1 MSSSDAELRLG
12 GRERKS
18 EARQRLIIERVVAQ
32 GSCTAQELATE
43 FNVSIMTIH
52 RDLDELQRRG
62 IVRKFHGGVT
72 AQPSGVFEAR
82 MSHRM
87 TARTAEKMAIARA
100 ALKYVEP
107 GMSVIL
113 DDSTTILHMIPGLA
127 EVSPLYVATTFLA
140 GMRKL
145 TELVDDSNLR
155 IIGIGGRYDPL
166 HDSFVGSQAVDQINS
181 IRADAL
187 FMSTSAISNSDAFHQ
202 EEHIMSLKR
211 AMVGAANKRYLLADN
226 TKLGK
231 VALHRIVPLAEFDLI
246 ITDADADPTILRE
259 WDSAGINY
267 EIAEVTP
274 G

>member
-1 MSSSDAELRLG
+1 MSVAEGSAILRT

-18 EARQRLIIERVVAQ
+18 EVRQRLITERVVAQ

-43 FNVSIMTIH
+43 FQVSIMTIH

-87 TARTAEKMAIARA
+87 TSRTAEKSTIAHA

-107 GMSVIL
+107 GMSIIL

-127 EVSPLYVATTFLA
+127 DRTPLYVATTFLGGIRA
-140 GMRKL
+140 LADLIEDG
-145 TELVDDSNLR
+145 DLR
-155 IIGIGGRYDPL
+155 IIGIGGRYDSL
-166 HDSFVGSQAVDQINS
+166 HDSFVGAQAVDQISS

-187 FMSTSAISNSDAFHQ
+187 FMSTSSISTLDAYHQ

-211 AMVGAANKRYLLADN
+211 AMVSAATKRYLLADH

-231 VALHRIVPLAEFDLI
+231 FALHKIVPLTEFDLI
-246 ITDADADPTILRE
+246 ITDAKADPAILAA
-259 WDSAGINY
+259 WDAAGVKY
-267 EIAEVTP
+267 EVAE
-274 G
+274 